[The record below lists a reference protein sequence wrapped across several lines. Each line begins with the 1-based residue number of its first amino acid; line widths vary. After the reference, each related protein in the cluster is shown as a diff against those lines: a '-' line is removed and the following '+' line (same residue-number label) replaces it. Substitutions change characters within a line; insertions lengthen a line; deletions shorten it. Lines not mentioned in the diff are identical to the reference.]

1 MTLRQ
6 VSNRGAGYARRLGRR
21 LGGFDGA
28 RRSRTRIGSPSR
40 ALPALAVLCAT
51 GLAMLLSSAGAEA
64 RDRLREFDPFDIL
77 AWEILA
83 GIEASGESASGGAAG
98 ESDQLRI
105 AIRPFS
111 IGQGTLPASVANE
124 YNDKLL
130 VSLLSQGGLRH
141 RFIAREAL
149 GAIIREIDESSSRK
163 SELENLLAALV
174 ESARA
179 DVLIV
184 GKLRRTSDASAV
196 LAYEAVRVQ
205 DGTILAATSHQRLEL
220 DPAEVDLAA
229 KSEALEKRDAALRI
243 DPDEGPD
250 LAYGTPRQEV
260 APLFE
265 EPRLVDPDPKVA
277 SIQAGLLKLGYDPGP
292 VDGIF
297 GSRTKAAIREYQ
309 LDNGLNVTGRPSAA
323 LTMSLRRKIAF
334 DKANAGMPKPSSRAL
349 VGDGWKSRVYRSD
362 GTYCREF
369 QQNLRI
375 GGKEESG
382 YGKACL
388 QSDGTWKIVK

>member
-1 MTLRQ
+1 MTFRQGSNQVRRPGGRLRGFGAEKG
-6 VSNRGAGYARRLGRR
+6 NRNGIEASAPSR
-21 LGGFDGA
+21 GGFLSLAALGA
-28 RRSRTRIGSPSR
+28 
-40 ALPALAVLCAT
+40 AFLAVL
-51 GLAMLLSSAGAEA
+51 LSAAQAEA

-83 GIEASGESASGGAAG
+83 GIEAAAESPAGAEAAEG
-98 ESDQLRI
+98 DQLRI

-149 GAIIREIDESSSRK
+149 GAIIREIDESSARK

-220 DPAEVDLAA
+220 DPEEVDLAA

-243 DPDEGPD
+243 DSDDGPD
-250 LAYGTPRQEV
+250 LAYGTERQE
-260 APLFE
+260 ASPLFHE

-297 GSRTKAAIREYQ
+297 GSRTKTAIREYQ
-309 LDNGLNVTGRPSAA
+309 IDNGLNVTGRPSAA

-334 DKANAGMPKPSSRAL
+334 AKANAGMPKPSSRAL